1 MGPGSL
7 KGIKIKSWEFI
18 YASEMNCSPC
28 SHNSGHCTCTN
39 YESHI
44 LFPCDLEE
52 CHFSIE
58 VSFFPVPTLAIWIEG
73 KLAEI
78 NVLFSVLH
86 RRLLAESEILKN
98 SKLSTSK
105 YQFGEA

>member
-1 MGPGSL
+1 MESGSL
-7 KGIKIKSWEFI
+7 KGKKVKSWEFI
-18 YASEMNCSPC
+18 YASEMNCSLC

-39 YESHI
+39 YESCI

-52 CHFSIE
+52 CHFSTE

-73 KLAEI
+73 ELAAI

-86 RRLLAESEILKN
+86 RKLLAEFEILKN
-98 SKLSTSK
+98 SKYLK
-105 YQFGEA
+105 VLI

>member
-1 MGPGSL
+1 
-7 KGIKIKSWEFI
+7 
-18 YASEMNCSPC
+18 MNCSPC
-28 SHNSGHCTCTN
+28 SRNSGRCTCTN

-58 VSFFPVPTLAIWIEG
+58 VSLFSMPTLAIWIEG
-73 KLAEI
+73 KLAAI

-86 RRLLAESEILKN
+86 RTLLAESEILKN
-98 SKLSTSK
+98 SKLST
-105 YQFGEA
+105 